1 MGDLENRVVI
11 ITGGARGIGCGIAEA
26 CVDQGACVVLA
37 DILYDEAQESAKKLG
52 GNGHLAVRHDVRKAE
67 SAQNLVDKTLE
78 KFGRID
84 VLVNNAG
91 VGPNPAPIQDLT
103 EEEYDR
109 VLDINL
115 RGVFLTTR
123 AVVPELIKQGSGR
136 IINIASIVGQTGFAM
151 IVPYAASKFGVIGL
165 TQCIA
170 HELAP
175 YGITANNVCPGIVE
189 TALHTRVVQ
198 QFTAMQ
204 GQTEEEGW
212 DYFRNRIPMHRFQTP
227 RDLGEMVA
235 FLASDRA
242 KNITGATF
250 NVDGGWEMH

>member
-11 ITGGARGIGCGIAEA
+11 ITGGARGIGLGIAEA
-26 CVDQGACVVLA
+26 VADQGACVVLA
-37 DILYDEAQESAKKLG
+37 DILEEEAKESAKKLG
-52 GNGHLAVRHDVRKAE
+52 NGHLGIKHDVRKAD
-67 SAQNLVDKTLE
+67 SAKNLVDQTLE
-78 KFGRID
+78 KFGRVD

-91 VGPNPAPIQDLT
+91 VGPNPASIQDLT
-103 EEEYDR
+103 EEEFDR

-123 AVVPELIKQGSGR
+123 AVVPHLIAQKSGR
-136 IINIASIVGQTGFAM
+136 IINVSSIVGQTGFAM
-151 IVPYAASKFGVIGL
+151 IVPYAASKFAVIGV
-165 TQCIA
+165 TQCLA

-189 TALHTRVVQ
+189 TALHSRVVE
-198 QFTAMQ
+198 QFSAMQ
-204 GQTEEEGW
+204 GQTVEEGW
-212 DYFRNRIPMHRFQTP
+212 DYFRNRIPLHRFQTP

-242 KNITGATF
+242 QNITGATF

>member
-11 ITGGARGIGCGIAEA
+11 ITGGARGIGLGIAEA
-26 CVDQGACVVLA
+26 VADQGACVVLA
-37 DILYDEAQESAKKLG
+37 DILEDEAEESAKKLG
-52 GNGHLAVRHDVRKAE
+52 SGHLAVK
-67 SAQNLVDKTLE
+67 NLVDKTLE

-103 EEEYDR
+103 EEEFDR

-123 AVVPELIKQGSGR
+123 AVVPHLIKQGSGR
-136 IINIASIVGQTGFAM
+136 IINVSSIVGQTGFAM
-151 IVPYAASKFGVIGL
+151 IVPYAASKFAVIGV
-165 TQCIA
+165 TQCLA

-189 TALHTRVVQ
+189 TALHSRVVE
-198 QFTAMQ
+198 QFSAMQ
-204 GQTEEEGW
+204 GQTIEQGW
-212 DYFRNRIPMHRFQTP
+212 DYFRNRIPLHRFQTP

-242 KNITGATF
+242 KNITGSTF

>member
-1 MGDLENRVVI
+1 MGDLEGRVAIV
-11 ITGGARGIGCGIAEA
+11 TGGAKGIGLGCCEVLAEA
-26 CVDQGACVVLA
+26 GACVVIA
-37 DILYDEAQESAKKLG
+37 DIDQERAEAGANKIGSNAM
-52 GNGHLAVRHDVRKAE
+52 AVKHDVRKAD
-67 SAQNLVDKTLE
+67 SARELVARTKE
-78 KFGRID
+78 KHDRID
-84 VLVNNAG
+84 ILVNNAG

-115 RGVFLTTR
+115 KGVFLTAR
-123 AVVPELIKQGSGR
+123 AVVPSLIEQGSGR
-136 IINIASIVGQTGFAM
+136 VINVSSIVGQTGFAM
-151 IVPYAASKFGVIGL
+151 VLHYVASKFAVIGV
-165 TQCIA
+165 TQSLA

-175 YGITANNVCPGIVE
+175 HGITSNAVCPGIVE
-189 TALHTRVVQ
+189 TDLHSRVVE
-198 QFTAMQ
+198 QFAGIQ
-204 GQTEEEGW
+204 GTTVQEGW
-212 DYFRNRIPMHRFQTP
+212 DYFRNRIPLHRFQTP

>member
-1 MGDLENRVVI
+1 MGDLEGRVAIV
-11 ITGGARGIGCGIAEA
+11 TGGAKGIGLGCCEVLAEA
-26 CVDQGACVVLA
+26 GACVVIA
-37 DILYDEAQESAKKLG
+37 DIDQEGAESSAKKIG
-52 GNGHLAVRHDVRKAE
+52 SNAMAVKHDVRKAD
-67 SAQNLVDKTLE
+67 SARELVERTK
-78 KFGRID
+78 KKHGRID
-84 VLVNNAG
+84 ILVNNAG

-123 AVVPELIKQGSGR
+123 AVVPSLIDQGSGR
-136 IINIASIVGQTGFAM
+136 VINVSSIVGQSGFAM
-151 IVPYAASKFGVIGL
+151 VLHYVASKFAVIGV
-165 TQCIA
+165 TQSLA
-170 HELAP
+170 HELAAH
-175 YGITANNVCPGIVE
+175 GITANAVCPGIVE
-189 TALHTRVVQ
+189 TDLHSRVVE
-198 QFTAMQ
+198 QFAGIQ
-204 GQTEEEGW
+204 GTTVEEGW
-212 DYFRNRIPMHRFQTP
+212 DYFRNRIPLHRFQTP

>member
-11 ITGGARGIGCGIAEA
+11 VTGGARGIGLGIAEA
-26 CVDQGACVVLA
+26 VAEQGACVVVA
-37 DILYDEAQESAKKLG
+37 DILEDEAEESAKKLG
-52 GNGHLAVRHDVRKAE
+52 NGHLAVKHDVRKAE
-67 SAQNLVDKTLE
+67 SAKNLVDTTLE

-91 VGPNPAPIQDLT
+91 VGPNPTPIQDLT

-123 AVVPELIKQGSGR
+123 AVVPHLIKQQSGR

-151 IVPYAASKFGVIGL
+151 IIPYAASKFAVIGV
-165 TQCIA
+165 TQCLA

-189 TALHTRVVQ
+189 TPLHDAVVAQ
-198 QFTAMQ
+198 MAEGAGVSVEEAWANFVGSVPLGRAQTA
-204 GQTEEEGW
+204 T
-212 DYFRNRIPMHRFQTP
+212 DVA
-227 RDLGEMVA
+227 EMVA
-235 FLASDRA
+235 FLASDKA
-242 KNITGATF
+242 GNITGSAF
-250 NVDGGWEMH
+250 NVSGGMEMR

>member
-11 ITGGARGIGCGIAEA
+11 VTGGARGIGLGIAEA
-26 CVDQGACVVLA
+26 VADQGACVVLA
-37 DILYDEAQESAKKLG
+37 DILYDEAQESARRLG
-52 GNGHLAVRHDVRKAE
+52 PDHLAVKHDVRKAE
-67 SAQNLVDKTLE
+67 SATSLVDQTLA
-78 KFGRID
+78 KLGRID

-123 AVVPELIKQGSGR
+123 AVVPHLIKQQSGR

-151 IVPYAASKFGVIGL
+151 IVPYAASKFAVIGV
-165 TQCIA
+165 TQCLA

-189 TALHTRVVQ
+189 TALHSRVVE
-198 QFTAMQ
+198 QFSAMQ
-204 GQTEEEGW
+204 GQTVEQGW
-212 DYFRNRIPMHRFQTP
+212 DYFRNRIPLHRFQTP

-242 KNITGATF
+242 KNITGGTF

>member
-1 MGDLENRVVI
+1 MGDLDGRVAIV
-11 ITGGARGIGCGIAEA
+11 TGGAKGIGRGCCEVLAEA
-26 CVDQGACVVLA
+26 GACVVIA
-37 DILYDEAQESAKKLG
+37 DIEQERAEASAKEIG
-52 GNGHLAVRHDVRKAE
+52 SGAIAVRHDVRKAD
-67 SAQNLVDKTLE
+67 SAKALVDKTKE

-84 VLVNNAG
+84 ILVNNAG

-123 AVVPELIKQGSGR
+123 AVVPSLIGQGSGR
-136 IINIASIVGQTGFAM
+136 VINVASIVGQTGFAM
-151 IVPYAASKFGVIGL
+151 IVPYAASKFAVIGV
-165 TQCIA
+165 TQCLA

-175 YGITANNVCPGIVE
+175 YGITANVVCPGIVE
-189 TALHTRVVQ
+189 TDLHSRVVE
-198 QFTAMQ
+198 QFSTMQ

>member
-11 ITGGARGIGCGIAEA
+11 VTGGARGIGLGIAEA
-26 CVDQGACVVLA
+26 VAEQGACVVVA
-37 DILYDEAQESAKKLG
+37 DILEDEAEESAKKLG
-52 GNGHLAVRHDVRKAE
+52 NGHLAVKHDVRKAE
-67 SAQNLVDKTLE
+67 SAKNLVDTTLE

-91 VGPNPAPIQDLT
+91 VGPNPTPIQDLT

-123 AVVPELIKQGSGR
+123 AVVPHLIKQQSGR

-151 IVPYAASKFGVIGL
+151 IVPYAASKFAVIGV
-165 TQCIA
+165 TQCLA

-189 TALHTRVVQ
+189 TALHSRVVE
-198 QFTAMQ
+198 QFSAMQ
-204 GQTEEEGW
+204 GQTVEEGW
-212 DYFRNRIPMHRFQTP
+212 DFFRNRIPLHRFQTP

>member
-1 MGDLENRVVI
+1 MGDLDGRVVI
-11 ITGGARGIGCGIAEA
+11 VTGGARGIGRGCGECVVEA
-26 CVDQGACVVLA
+26 GACVVIA
-37 DILYDEAQESAKKLG
+37 DIDRERAAATAKEIGSAAF
-52 GNGHLAVRHDVRKAE
+52 AVEHDVRSADSAKA
-67 SAQNLVDKTLE
+67 LVATTQE
-78 KFGRID
+78 RFGRID

-103 EEEYDR
+103 EEEFDR

-123 AVVPELIKQGSGR
+123 AVVPSMIEQGAGR
-136 IINIASIVGQTGFAM
+136 IINVSSIVGQSGFAM
-151 IVPYAASKFGVIGL
+151 VLHYVASKFAVIGV
-165 TQCIA
+165 TQSLA

-175 YGITANNVCPGIVE
+175 YGITANVVCPGIVE
-189 TALHTRVVQ
+189 TDLHSRVVE
-198 QFTAMQ
+198 QFAGIQ
-204 GQTEEEGW
+204 GTTIEEGW
-212 DYFRNRIPMHRFQTP
+212 EWFRQRIPLHRFQTP

-242 KNITGATF
+242 RNITGATF

>member
-11 ITGGARGIGCGIAEA
+11 VTGAARGIGLGIAEA
-26 CVDQGACVVLA
+26 VADQGACVVLA

-52 GNGHLAVRHDVRKAE
+52 NGHLAVKHDVRKAE

-123 AVVPELIKQGSGR
+123 AVVPSLIEHGSGR
-136 IINIASIVGQTGFAM
+136 VINVSSIVGQSGFAM
-151 IVPYAASKFGVIGL
+151 VLHYVASKFAVIGV
-165 TQCIA
+165 TQSLA

-175 YGITANNVCPGIVE
+175 HGITANAVCPGIVE
-189 TALHTRVVQ
+189 TDLHSRVVE
-198 QFTAMQ
+198 QFAGIQ
-204 GQTEEEGW
+204 GTTVEEGW
-212 DYFRNRIPMHRFQTP
+212 DYFRNRI
-227 RDLGEMVA
+227 
-235 FLASDRA
+235 
-242 KNITGATF
+242 
-250 NVDGGWEMH
+250 

>member
-1 MGDLENRVVI
+1 MGDLEGRVVV
-11 ITGGARGIGCGIAEA
+11 ITGGAKGIGQGIGEAVAE
-26 CVDQGACVVLA
+26 QGACVVVA
-37 DILYDEAQESAKKLG
+37 DIDYPRAQETAKKIG
-52 GNGHLAVRHDVRKAE
+52 SSAVPVEHDVRKAE
-67 SAQNLVDKTLE
+67 SAKQLVAKTLE

-103 EEEYDR
+103 EEEFDR

-115 RGVFLTTR
+115 RGMFLTTR
-123 AVVPELIKQGSGR
+123 AVVPEMIKQNSGR
-136 IINIASIVGQTGFAM
+136 IVNVASIVGQTGFAM
-151 IVPYAASKFGVIGL
+151 IIPYAASKFAVIGV
-165 TQCIA
+165 TQCLA

-189 TALHTRVVQ
+189 TDLHGRVVE
-198 QFTAMQ
+198 QFSAMQ
-204 GQTEEEGW
+204 GQTVEEGW
-212 DYFRNRIPMHRFQTP
+212 DWFRQRIPLKRFQTP